1 MCNRAVYRWYLS
13 AVATI
18 GAVCNECSAYPA
30 FHQRAP
36 IDGMPEPPTFVAM
49 AVKLKA
55 FTGRGRRVQVPVVLG
70 WYFLFSVK
78 HIVFHRFIVLIGR
91 VEKKISALELTE
103 FFTDH
108 SIKMTTIVSNALKTA
123 AIGGLIGFG
132 VGMVS
137 GMVKKKPPGE
147 EVAISKDPEI
157 EQMGHQLH
165 DYGNSRPV
173 IQSLYDLSQL
183 EAAEPTMSLPQEAYA
198 IKHQIDV
205 ELGAIFDNTAADR
218 QGKLKELI
226 NEIVEYADGKVKN
239 LVFEVQETITD

>member
-1 MCNRAVYRWYLS
+1 
-13 AVATI
+13 
-18 GAVCNECSAYPA
+18 
-30 FHQRAP
+30 
-36 IDGMPEPPTFVAM
+36 M

-55 FTGRGRRVQVPVVLG
+55 FAGRGRRVQVPVVLPG
-70 WYFLFSVK
+70 YFLFSVK
-78 HIVFHRFIVLIGR
+78 HVVLHRFIVLIGR

-137 GMVKKKPPGE
+137 GMVKKKPQDTDG

-165 DYGNSRPV
+165 EYGNSRPV
-173 IQSLYDLSQL
+173 IQSLYTLSQL

-198 IKHQIDV
+198 IKHEIDV

-226 NEIVEYADGKVKN
+226 NEIVEYVDGKVKN